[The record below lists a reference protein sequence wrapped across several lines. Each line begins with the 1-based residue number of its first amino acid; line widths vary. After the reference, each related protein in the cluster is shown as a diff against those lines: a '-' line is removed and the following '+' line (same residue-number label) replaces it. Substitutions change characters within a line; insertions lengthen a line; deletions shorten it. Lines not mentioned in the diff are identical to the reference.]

1 MARGLHEEVRMT
13 IKSIDIGQVVLN
25 ATVFNF
31 KNVRTTIVNETALL
45 AAVERLFMLL
55 QQRQIATVL
64 VGGIALLQ
72 YVEGRNTE
80 DIDLIIAVS
89 ALQQLPEVA
98 IHTQDEFF
106 AQGKLD
112 ELKIDFLLTRNRL
125 FQHVQQHHTTLQ
137 EFVGHTIQCAT
148 VEGLLLLK
156 MYALPSLYRQGNFDR
171 VALYEG
177 DIMMLL
183 HRHHDSNLEVLFAEL
198 ANHLNPS
205 DLASLREIV
214 AEIQQRIRRFGRG
227 FS

>member
-1 MARGLHEEVRMT
+1 MT
-13 IKSIDIGQVVLN
+13 AKLIDIGQVVLN
-25 ATVFNF
+25 ATVFNC
-31 KNVRTTIVNETALL
+31 KNVRTASVNEAALL
-45 AAVERLFMLL
+45 DAVERLFAIL
-55 QQRQIATVL
+55 QQRQIAIVL
-64 VGGIALLQ
+64 VGGIAMLQ
-72 YVEGRNTE
+72 YVEGRNTQ
-80 DIDLIIAVS
+80 DIDLIIALS

-98 IHTQDEFF
+98 IHAQDEFF

-125 FQHVQQHHTTLQ
+125 FQHVQQHHTTFQ

-156 MYALPSLYRQGNFDR
+156 LYALPSLYRQGNFDR

-183 HRHHDSNLEVLFAEL
+183 HRHQAANLEALFAEL

-205 DLASLREIV
+205 DLAFLREIV
-214 AEIQQRIRRFGRG
+214 AEIQQRIRRFGRS